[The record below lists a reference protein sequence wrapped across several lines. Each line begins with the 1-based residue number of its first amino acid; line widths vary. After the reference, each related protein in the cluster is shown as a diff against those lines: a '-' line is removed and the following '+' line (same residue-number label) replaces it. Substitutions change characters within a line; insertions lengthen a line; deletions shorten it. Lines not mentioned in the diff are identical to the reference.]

1 MVYSSVSASDC
12 FVRLFSVTFAF
23 MEPAFESEVVGVD
36 ILLYPG
42 DDAGVAPSPS
52 EVPLPSFGCQGI
64 DIPMSTQESSG
75 RDIPGTSPVEQ
86 VKKDDRKCPLEESS
100 SSSSRSCTP
109 EVASED
115 SDRSVEHRPK
125 PKTGTRTPRGSVGQ
139 ALQEKRRR
147 QNMLGAVELCD
158 SVMQVEASSA
168 EDTSDVSV
176 LYDMADKAVS
186 IATFRQTEQVSLP
199 AAASS
204 FVCLRHL
211 RHLLL
216 LQVPIALPQHLRNM
230 QGTLFLLP
238 VVRTCIQS
246 SCYLEWWVVQSVSS
260 SKAGRIVSSARP

>member
-1 MVYSSVSASDC
+1 
-12 FVRLFSVTFAF
+12 
-23 MEPAFESEVVGVD
+23 MEPAFDSEVVGVD
-36 ILLYPG
+36 ILLYPV
-42 DDAGVAPSPS
+42 DDEGVAPSPS

-75 RDIPGTSPVEQ
+75 RDIPGTPPVEQ
-86 VKKDDRKCPLEESS
+86 VKKDDRKCPLEEPS

-125 PKTGTRTPRGSVGQ
+125 PKPKTGTRTFRGCAFQ

-158 SVMQVEASSA
+158 SVTQVEASSA

-186 IATFRQTEQVSLP
+186 MATFQTEQVSFP

-204 FVCLRHL
+204 SQLHL
-211 RHLLL
+211 
-216 LQVPIALPQHLRNM
+216 PPPPPPPPPTSSGIDCTPQHLRNM

-246 SCYLEWWVVQSVSS
+246 WCYLEWWVVQSVSAQKLAKS
-260 SKAGRIVSSARP
+260 CRA

>member
-1 MVYSSVSASDC
+1 MVCSSVSA
-12 FVRLFSVTFAF
+12 FVRLFSVTFAL
-23 MEPAFESEVVGVD
+23 MEPAFDSEIVGVD
-36 ILLYPG
+36 ILLYPV

-125 PKTGTRTPRGSVGQ
+125 PKPKTGTRTCRGSVGQ

-147 QNMLGAVELCD
+147 QNMLRAVELC
-158 SVMQVEASSA
+158 VMQVEASSA

-186 IATFRQTEQVSLP
+186 MATFRQTEQVSFP

-204 FVCLRHL
+204 SQLR
-211 RHLLL
+211 
-216 LQVPIALPQHLRNM
+216 LPPPP
-230 QGTLFLLP
+230 GA
-238 VVRTCIQS
+238 I
-246 SCYLEWWVVQSVSS
+246 
-260 SKAGRIVSSARP
+260 